1 MNGGGSRRGGA
12 SCADESGSDQDGG
25 SGGGLRKPL
34 LNTGSWYRMG
44 SRSSLAASS
53 MAAIRESHVSA
64 FLCTLI
70 VALGPIQFGFTSGF
84 SSPTQDAIIRDL
96 KLSISEFSAFGSLS
110 NVGAMVGAIAS
121 GQMAEYIGRKG
132 SLIIAAVPNIIG
144 WLAISFAKD
153 ASFLYMGRLL
163 EGFGVGVISYTVPV
177 YIAEISHQN
186 TRGALGSVNQLS
198 VTIGILLAYL
208 LGMFVPWRL
217 LAVIGSIPCTL
228 LIPGLFFIPE
238 SPRWLAK
245 MKMMDDFEASLQ
257 VLRGFET
264 DITAER
270 AVASA
275 NKRTTVRFKELN
287 QKKYRTPLL
296 IGTGLLV
303 LQNLSGINGILF
315 YASRIFRD
323 AGFTNSDLAT
333 CALGA
338 IQVLATGVTTWLLDR
353 AGRRI
358 LLIIS
363 TAGMT
368 LSLLAVSVVFFL
380 EGNISHDSHSF
391 YILSMI
397 SLVALVAYII
407 TFSFGMG
414 AIPWVMMS
422 EILPVSIKSLGGSF
436 ATLANMLT
444 SWAITMTANLLLS
457 WSAGGTFLSYM
468 IVSAFTL
475 VFVIFW
481 FSVFGSLSNVGA
493 MVGAIASGQMAEYIG
508 RKGSLMIAAIPNI
521 IGWLAISF
529 AKDSSFLYMGR
540 LLEGF
545 GVGVISYTVP
555 VYIAEIS
562 PQNMR
567 GALGSVNQL
576 SVTVGI
582 LLAYLL
588 GMFVP
593 WRLLAVI
600 GILPCTVLI
609 PGLFFIPESP
619 RWLAKMNMMDDF
631 ETSLQVLRGFETDI
645 SAEVND
651 IKRAVASAN
660 KRTTIRFQELNQK
673 KYRTPLILGIGLLV
687 LQQLSGINGILFYAG
702 SIFKAAGLTNSDLA
716 TCALGAIQV
725 LATGVTTW
733 LLDRAGRRILL
744 IISSAGMTLS
754 LLAVAV
760 VFFLKDSISQDSH
773 MYYTLS
779 MISLV
784 ALVAFV
790 IAFSFGMGAIP
801 WIIMSEI
808 LPVSIKSLAGSFATL
823 ANWLTSFGITMTA
836 NLMLSWS
843 AGGTFVSYMVVS
855 AFTLVFVILWVPETK
870 GRTLEEIQW
879 SFR

>member
-1 MNGGGSRRGGA
+1 MNRGGGVGVG
-12 SCADESGSDQDGG
+12 DESGSDYE
-25 SGGGLRKPL
+25 SGGGMRKPL
-34 LNTGSWYRMG
+34 LMHTGSWYRMG
-44 SRSSLAASS
+44 SRQGSLTGAGTSS
-53 MAAIRESHVSA
+53 MAILRESHVSA

-70 VALGPIQFGFTSGF
+70 VALGPIQFGFTGGF

-96 KLSISEFSAFGSLS
+96 DLTLSEVAARFFLFFFGSS
-110 NVGAMVGAIAS
+110 H
-121 GQMAEYIGRKG
+121 YPPPPPFFF
-132 SLIIAAVPNIIG
+132 VPN
-144 WLAISFAKD
+144 LND
-153 ASFLYMGRLL
+153 A
-163 EGFGVGVISYTVPV
+163 
-177 YIAEISHQN
+177 
-186 TRGALGSVNQLS
+186 
-198 VTIGILLAYL
+198 
-208 LGMFVPWRL
+208 
-217 LAVIGSIPCTL
+217 
-228 LIPGLFFIPE
+228 
-238 SPRWLAK
+238 
-245 MKMMDDFEASLQ
+245 
-257 VLRGFET
+257 
-264 DITAER
+264 
-270 AVASA
+270 
-275 NKRTTVRFKELN
+275 
-287 QKKYRTPLL
+287 
-296 IGTGLLV
+296 
-303 LQNLSGINGILF
+303 
-315 YASRIFRD
+315 
-323 AGFTNSDLAT
+323 
-333 CALGA
+333 
-338 IQVLATGVTTWLLDR
+338 
-353 AGRRI
+353 
-358 LLIIS
+358 
-363 TAGMT
+363 
-368 LSLLAVSVVFFL
+368 
-380 EGNISHDSHSF
+380 
-391 YILSMI
+391 
-397 SLVALVAYII
+397 
-407 TFSFGMG
+407 
-414 AIPWVMMS
+414 
-422 EILPVSIKSLGGSF
+422 
-436 ATLANMLT
+436 
-444 SWAITMTANLLLS
+444 LLLQ
-457 WSAGGTFLSYM
+457 
-468 IVSAFTL
+468 
-475 VFVIFW
+475 

-673 KYRTPLILGIGLLV
+673 KYRTPLIV
-687 LQQLSGINGILFYAG
+687 ASSKQQSYFSRFGFVTRKI
-702 SIFKAAGLTNSDLA
+702 SSGLTNSDLA